1 MSSRQRPSPPGVE
14 RTDEASAAQAA
25 VAAAATDPASR
36 SVVNPAVLAAL
47 LTNAQLDLPTHRSS
61 PGSLR
66 FVPCESFKVL
76 GQPRQWRPAA
86 QGGGT
91 AGEELSLPRFTEAV
105 NHHLAGAG
113 RVTIYFDRV
122 RLTIEP
128 HPASRILTVTVLV
141 SSIDPSVNKSRAY
154 IADLRHVP
162 GAFDPAAAIPE
173 ALARDGLRIF
183 GGGASWRDR

>member
-1 MSSRQRPSPPGVE
+1 M
-14 RTDEASAAQAA
+14 
-25 VAAAATDPASR
+25 
-36 SVVNPAVLAAL
+36 
-47 LTNAQLDLPTHRSS
+47 
-61 PGSLR
+61 
-66 FVPCESFKVL
+66 
-76 GQPRQWRPAA
+76 
-86 QGGGT
+86 
-91 AGEELSLPRFTEAV
+91 

-128 HPASRILTVTVLV
+128 LPASRILTVTVLV

-183 GGGASWRDR
+183 GGGASWRFLPARGGLRGDVAGRRRRGRYRGRAPG